1 MNIKGSNAI
10 LHNRFDIVVT
20 DAVTREVVQRGQA
33 ENIVLD
39 RMYTRLCN
47 FLSFFDQIVFGTGT
61 GTPTPDRTTLFN
73 RLSNKAATTEEVIRS
88 YPNSKWTRKIRL
100 GTLEFNGS
108 IITEVGISDTTTNIN
123 THAMITDAEGNPLSI
138 EKNDLRIVDIY
149 ATVFI
154 EIPNVDS
161 GLFWFS
167 NGWRDYLTGGTA
179 PTNNINVS
187 SGVNDYG
194 HVKTGTRT
202 ADVANKRVKV
212 ETRLGVYEFNNDIRF
227 VGWLGVGLGVKLPRV
242 GIWEGKQRN
251 NVQIGVGDG
260 VTTKFSIP
268 NMVITGLQVT
278 VDDVVQGSGWSLDA
292 LNNVIFSSPPSAG
305 LIIKANYNSTL
316 IPKDVNHV
324 LDIAITLQ
332 YNNVGTLPMPIQP
345 APDFSNV
352 PGSKVVIAG
361 NSDYG
366 FFGEV
371 TAAELISGDALAALL
386 GLTAGAGQNSNA
398 GWLKVV
404 DNGKMLLIAKQALR
418 YNVSWNN
425 INAVKAVFGRKV
437 TIGGV
442 NYIVRLFSS
451 TEWDRFMYPLH
462 VDFGQW
468 AQYTNADLNVGTG
481 NGRYSWTSTPSGANF
496 IGRGNNGVTS
506 SNLSGPSIA
515 DSNFGFRPVLE
526 VLL

>member
-1 MNIKGSNAI
+1 MNIKGNAV
-10 LHNRFDIVVT
+10 LHNRFDIVVY
-20 DAVTREVVQRGQA
+20 DAETMEEVQRGKA

-39 RMYTRLCN
+39 RAYTRLCS
-47 FLSFFDQIVFGTGT
+47 FLSYFDNIVFGTGT
-61 GTPTPDRTTLFN
+61 GIPTPDRTTLFN
-73 RLSNKAATTEEVIRS
+73 RLGYKAATTEEVVRA
-88 YPNSKWTRKIRL
+88 YPTSRWVRKIRL
-100 GTLEFNGS
+100 DTLEFNGS

-123 THAMITDAEGNPLSI
+123 THALITDAEGNPLSI
-138 EKNDLRIVDIY
+138 EKTDLRIVDIY

-179 PTNNINVS
+179 PTNDINVS
-187 SGVNDYG
+187 TGVNDYG

-202 ADVANKRVKV
+202 ADAANKRVKI
-212 ETRLGVYEFNNDIRF
+212 ETRLGVDEFNNDIRF
-227 VGWLGVGLGVKLPRV
+227 VGWLGAGLGVKLPRV

-260 VTTKFSIP
+260 VATKFSIP
-268 NMVITGLQVT
+268 NMVITGLQIT
-278 VDDVVQGSGWSLDA
+278 VDDVIQSSGWSLDA
-292 LNNVIFSSPPSAG
+292 LNNVIFDSPPAAG
-305 LIIKANYNSTL
+305 LIVKANYNSIL
-316 IPKDVNHV
+316 IPKDINHV

-332 YNNVGTLPMPIQP
+332 YNNMGTLPMPIQP
-345 APDFSNV
+345 TPDFSNV

-371 TAAELISGDALAALL
+371 TAEELISGDALAALL
-386 GLTAGAGQNSNA
+386 GLTAGVSQNSNA
-398 GWLKVV
+398 GWLKAI
-404 DNGKMLLIAKQALR
+404 DNGKMLLIAKQSLR
-418 YNVSWNN
+418 HTISWND

-462 VDFGQW
+462 VQFGQW
-468 AQYTNADLNVGTG
+468 AQYTDANLNVNTG
-481 NGRYSWTSTPSGANF
+481 NGRATWTSTPSGANR
-496 IGRGNNGVTS
+496 IYRGNGGVTI
-506 SNLSGPSIA
+506 SNNNTPSYA
-515 DSNFGFRPVLE
+515 VPNNGFRPVLE